1 MYFSSQL
8 IKEREQTQATCAHF
22 ENELD
27 EAICK
32 KIIDYCKLNLT
43 LEKGGIG
50 ESTGGSQA
58 FTDLFVKS
66 VRNIDI
72 GWIRPSEETNFLFKK
87 IVEKTNQINNF
98 FNFDIVGTTEPIQF
112 TSHDGNKDEHFDWH
126 LDMGAVYKSRRKL
139 SLIIQLSAETDYKGS
154 ELQIE
159 VDARD
164 DKSVNGSTKTD
175 SMIFFSSY
183 LRHRVTP
190 VTSGHRYFSA
200 SWLPGNSCK

>member
-1 MYFSSQL
+1 MHFSSQL

-27 EAICK
+27 EATCK

-50 ESTGGSQA
+50 GSTGGSQA
-58 FTDLFVKS
+58 STDLFVKS
-66 VRNIDI
+66 VRNSDI
-72 GWIRPSEETNFLFKK
+72 GWIRPNEETNFLFKK

-98 FNFDIVGTTEPIQF
+98 FNFDIVGITEPIQF
-112 TSHDGNKDEHFDWH
+112 TSYDGNKDEHFDWH
-126 LDMGAVYKSRRKL
+126 LDMGAGYKSRRKL
-139 SLIIQLSAETDYKGS
+139 SLIIQLSEETDYKGG

-164 DKSVNGSTKTD
+164 DKPVTGSRKRG
-175 SMIFFSSY
+175 SMIFFPSY
-183 LRHRVTP
+183 LRHRITP
-190 VTSGHRYFSA
+190 VTSGHRYSLV
-200 SWLPGNSCK
+200 SWLSGNPYK